1 MTAEKGETMK
11 HAVQTRLSKLLG
23 LLVELLDKPG
33 EKISDVAA
41 QYPKFHGVYAISDEE
56 DSGVIYVGKSKPGT
70 EGIGQCLRDH
80 LRGGGDSD
88 LGTWLGGDRGRAG
101 RCLVR
106 FIEAPD
112 YIDRRNLEALAIAV
126 LSPKY
131 NK

>member
-1 MTAEKGETMK
+1 M
-11 HAVQTRLSKLLG
+11 QTRLAKLLG

-33 EKISDVAA
+33 EKITDAA
-41 QYPKFHGVYAISDEE
+41 RQYPKFHGVYAISDEK
-56 DSGVIYVGKSKPGT
+56 DSGVIYVGASKSGT
-70 EGIGQCLRDH
+70 DGIGQRLSDH

-88 LGTWLGGDRGRAG
+88 LGTWLGGDREKAV